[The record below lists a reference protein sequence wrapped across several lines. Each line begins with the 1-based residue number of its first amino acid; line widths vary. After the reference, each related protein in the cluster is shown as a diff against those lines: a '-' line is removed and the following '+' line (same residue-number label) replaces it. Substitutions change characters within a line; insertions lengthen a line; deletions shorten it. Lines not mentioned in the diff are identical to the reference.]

1 MKRTM
6 EYFSKKVTVPLST
19 RLFWETFFFFKIEK
33 LSSPVSYILNVCFL
47 SQTVNEPQNVEA
59 PSVRRIL

>member
-1 MKRTM
+1 MGGTM

-19 RLFWETFFFFKIEK
+19 RLFWETIFLKKIEK
-33 LSSPVSYILNVCFL
+33 LSSSLSYILNVCFL
-47 SQTVNEPQNVEA
+47 SQTVNKPQNVEA